1 MMHKPEH
8 CFKKCLK
15 EGAASHLK
23 GFWFEC
29 NRKEPCPIQADLGA
43 RQPFCGTPLDAGIR
57 KLAKDRKSSHGL
69 GNKMG

>member
-15 EGAASHLK
+15 EGAAYREK
-23 GFWFEC
+23 GAFFAC
-29 NRKEPCPIQADLGA
+29 IRTEPCPLKREIGTNAA
-43 RQPFCGTPLDAGIR
+43 FCATPLKEGAM
-57 KLAKDRKSSHGL
+57 KLGHHGL